1 MLRELLPYPDM
12 DISKK
17 FGKKV
22 KELRKKRGMSQG
34 DIANKIG
41 VHPSYISQIERGV
54 QNVSLRGME
63 RLAKIFN
70 VPINSLLK

>member
-1 MLRELLPYPDM
+1 M

-22 KELRKKRGMSQG
+22 KELREKRDMSQG
-34 DIANKIG
+34 DVAKKIG

-54 QNVSLRGME
+54 QNVSLKGME

-70 VPINSLLK
+70 VPVDTLLK

>member
-1 MLRELLPYPDM
+1 MPRLLLPYSDM

-17 FGKKV
+17 FGKRV
-22 KELRKKRGMSQG
+22 RELREKREMSQG
-34 DIANKIG
+34 DVAKKIG

-63 RLAKIFN
+63 RLAKVFN
-70 VPINSLLK
+70 IPINTLLK

>member
-1 MLRELLPYPDM
+1 MLRELLPCPDM

-17 FGKKV
+17 FGKRV
-22 KELRKKRGMSQG
+22 KELREKRGMSQG
-34 DIANKIG
+34 DIAKKIG

-63 RLAKIFN
+63 RLAKVFN
-70 VPINSLLK
+70 IPINTLLK

>member
-1 MLRELLPYPDM
+1 M

-17 FGKKV
+17 FGKRV
-22 KELRKKRGMSQG
+22 KELREKRSMSQG
-34 DIANKIG
+34 DVAKKIA

-63 RLAKIFN
+63 RLAKVFN
-70 VPINSLLK
+70 VPINTLLK